1 MTQLIGWK
9 KEKATAPQRELFV
22 RLNDKEQQVVKHM
35 SATPKHIGLIALD
48 TSLKISDV
56 SSLLFQL
63 EIKGVVMAQ
72 AGKLFKLL

>member
-1 MTQLIGWK
+1 VEKRKSHCTQR
-9 KEKATAPQRELFV
+9 QLFV

-35 SATPKHIGLIALD
+35 SVTPKQIELIALD
-48 TSLKISDV
+48 ASLKVSEL

-63 EIKGVVMAQ
+63 EMKGVVMAQ